1 MKDMQRRIN
10 MMINN
15 PINYLLKNKF
25 NQGFT
30 LIELMVAVVIMSI
43 LAAIAIP
50 SYHHFVRRG
59 VAAQAQQEMEKL
71 AEQLQRHKAR
81 NFSFK
86 GYDAN
91 YLYTGGTGFTPSS
104 QTLILNSTYT
114 LTIVDSMIGNPL
126 LTSSTATGQGW
137 AIQALSSDGQNYS
150 FLLTSTG
157 ISCKNKTAANISYTA
172 CGVGQEK
179 W

>member
-1 MKDMQRRIN
+1 MNDMQRRIKV
-10 MMINN
+10 MINN
-15 PINYLLKNKF
+15 PTNSSFKTKF

-30 LIELMVAVVIMSI
+30 LIELMVVIVIVAI
-43 LAAIAIP
+43 LVAIAIP
-50 SYHHFVRRG
+50 SYQHFPRRG
-59 VAAQAQQEMEKL
+59 IAAQAQQEMEKL

-91 YLYTGGTGFTPSS
+91 YLYTGGTGFTSSS
-104 QTLILNSTYT
+104 QTLILNPTYT
-114 LTIVDSMIGNPL
+114 LTIVDSMTGNPL
-126 LTSSTATGQGW
+126 LTSSTATGRGW
-137 AIQALSSDGQNYS
+137 AIRALSSDGKNYS

-157 ISCKNKTAANISYTA
+157 LNCKNKTAVNVNYSA